1 MDADTNVSRYAYE
14 NNFNDF
20 KNHKYDIMI
29 GTQLVGKGLDFPD
42 VTLVGVLCAD
52 KSLNTEDFRGCE
64 QTFSLI
70 TQVIGRGGRGD
81 IAGRAVIQTNAPD
94 NYVIEFAALQD
105 YKGFYNEEI
114 QIRKALIFPPVCD
127 MCILG
132 FSSAFEEKAAAAANA
147 MIQIMSEKVRLE
159 NIRFPLRTL
168 GPVKCTYGRINGKY
182 RYRIILKCRNSA
194 DFRRFI
200 SECLVKAGKNRQF
213 SNVSVFADI
222 NGDTGI

>member
-1 MDADTNVSRYAYE
+1 MY
-14 NNFNDF
+14 F
-20 KNHKYDIMI
+20 
-29 GTQLVGKGLDFPD
+29 GL
-42 VTLVGVLCAD
+42 
-52 KSLNTEDFRGCE
+52 
-64 QTFSLI
+64 
-70 TQVIGRGGRGD
+70 
-81 IAGRAVIQTNAPD
+81 
-94 NYVIEFAALQD
+94 
-105 YKGFYNEEI
+105 
-114 QIRKALIFPPVCD
+114 
-127 MCILG
+127 
-132 FSSAFEEKAAAAANA
+132 SSAFEEKAAAAANA

-200 SECLVKAGKNRQF
+200 SECLVKAGKNRRF